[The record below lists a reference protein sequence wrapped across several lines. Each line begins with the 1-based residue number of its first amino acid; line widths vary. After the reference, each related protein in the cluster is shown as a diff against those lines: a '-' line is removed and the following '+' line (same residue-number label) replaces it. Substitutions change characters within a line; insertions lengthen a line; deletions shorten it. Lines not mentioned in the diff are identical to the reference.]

1 MMWRAVTMMVMEVGS
16 WKLDPGPPE
25 PPVPI
30 NLHLSLLLLFLPSS
44 LRELDLNSF

>member
-1 MMWRAVTMMVMEVGS
+1 MMSRVVIMMIVMEVGS
-16 WKLDPGPPE
+16 WDPGPPE

-30 NLHLSLLLLFLPSS
+30 NLHLSLLLLVLPSS